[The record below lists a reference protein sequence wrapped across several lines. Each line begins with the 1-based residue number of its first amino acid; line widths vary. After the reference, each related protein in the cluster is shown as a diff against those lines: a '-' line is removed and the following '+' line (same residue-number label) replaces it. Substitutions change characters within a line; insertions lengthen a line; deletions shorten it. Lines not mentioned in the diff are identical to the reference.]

1 MEYSDD
7 LSSSLIP
14 QASSDIHKVT
24 MSVMEY
30 ISFMRSNSSSMCY
43 IVSKSASLGKCVPQN
58 QIGDGQPLDSVIME
72 TMSCLLEKLVKISE
86 SFLDQGLRF
95 LFLLNNLTF
104 IRQGLMDSDPW
115 HGLLYHDDE
124 EGLLE
129 KVEGYTES
137 YLQACW
143 APVLSCLFSPTPLCF
158 GTNRSLLSKFESE
171 FNKTY
176 TIQKQWKVPD
186 PKLRKNLR
194 TAITK
199 KIVPRYAQYI
209 EENNIT
215 MPGVAPEDLEKMLL
229 ELFEG

>member
-1 MEYSDD
+1 
-7 LSSSLIP
+7 
-14 QASSDIHKVT
+14 
-24 MSVMEY
+24 
-30 ISFMRSNSSSMCY
+30 
-43 IVSKSASLGKCVPQN
+43 
-58 QIGDGQPLDSVIME
+58 
-72 TMSCLLEKLVKISE
+72 
-86 SFLDQGLRF
+86 
-95 LFLLNNLTF
+95 
-104 IRQGLMDSDPW
+104 MDSDPW

-143 APVLSCLFSPTPLCF
+143 APVLSCLFSHTPLCF

-176 TIQKQWKVPD
+176 TIQKQWKVTD